1 MENSTNSM
9 NKCTSI
15 CSDQRSAS
23 ESPEESGWTMYLD
36 DFSVKNSREQYSYCS
51 SGFENSSLVSD
62 AANNSLAGK
71 RSDRSEQGGSL
82 SMVKSSNRSSF
93 KKRKT
98 KGALVDDHDA
108 LEDTASSPNLNSTTP
123 AEEKAVR
130 ISVKID
136 ERSTEVVG
144 FVERDCCDCAEIL
157 KKRPGL
163 CLAPLSRIMNYF
175 G

>member
-1 MENSTNSM
+1 M
-9 NKCTSI
+9 NKCSI
-15 CSDQRSAS
+15 CSDQRRTS
-23 ESPEESGWTMYLD
+23 ESPEESGWTMYLE

-71 RSDRSEQGGSL
+71 RSERSERGGSL
-82 SMVKSSNRSSF
+82 SMVKSRNRSSF

-98 KGALVDDHDA
+98 KGAFVDDHDA

-130 ISVKID
+130 ISGKID
-136 ERSTEVVG
+136 ERSSTEVVD

-157 KKRPGL
+157 KKRGF
-163 CLAPLSRIMNYF
+163 CLVPFSRIMNYF